1 MLLCN
6 ICSYSIF
13 VIWSIDFVSFAFM
26 NVFILVFLSI
36 IYLYKNKKVIFF
48 SCKFDLRIAFDVAY
62 KTHAAMLSFKKRR
75 YSTYYYP
82 CLFVFICNS
91 LHDWSYFS
99 LMVWISFVTVIVLI
113 MYIFFVRFFSVLLN
127 LS

>member
-13 VIWSIDFVSFAFM
+13 VIWSIDFVSFAFV

-36 IYLYKNKKVIFF
+36 IYLFKSKKSYFF
-48 SCKFDLRIAFDVAY
+48 LCKFDLRIAFDVAY
-62 KTHAAMLSFKKRR
+62 KTHAMLSFKKRR

-82 CLFVFICNS
+82 CLFVFLWNS
-91 LHDWSYFS
+91 LHGWSYFS
-99 LMVWISFVTVIVLI
+99 LMVLSSFVTLLVLI